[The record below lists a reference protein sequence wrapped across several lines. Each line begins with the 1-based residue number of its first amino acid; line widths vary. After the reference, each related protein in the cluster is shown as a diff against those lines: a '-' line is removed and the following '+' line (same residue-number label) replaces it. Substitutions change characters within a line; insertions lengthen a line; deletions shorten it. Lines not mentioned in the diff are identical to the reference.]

1 MRTVTALFDSRAEAE
16 TARARF
22 IAQIKT
28 RSTRIIAK
36 DTLAALDSL
45 DIDPK
50 HVASYQDAIREGGH
64 LLVFEV
70 EAGQDPKR
78 IVAQFQQP
86 GRTTPNAA
94 AEPAA
99 QTPTYGFTGDVDEPA
114 DDVVV
119 VEPALDEPA
128 DDVVVV
134 EPEVVP
140 DREVAAADIE
150 APRDEAPAPE
160 PVAAQPPAANTAS
173 QRADDEL
180 RIGAPLKSRGGAR
193 VRSVIRETPA
203 EEQVE
208 LSEEHVD
215 VEHRPSERRLS
226 LEDVQAGG
234 LLMDRTFEIR
244 EMREEPVVTK
254 EAFVREE
261 VIVRKTVQERTETV
275 RDTVRRTDFELEDLS
290 GADQGRG

>member
-50 HVASYQDAIREGGH
+50 HVPSYQDAIREGAH

-70 EAGQDPKR
+70 ETGQDPKR
-78 IVAQFQQP
+78 IIAQFEQP
-86 GRTTPNAA
+86 DRITGNVA
-94 AEPAA
+94 AEPVAE
-99 QTPTYGFTGDVDEPA
+99 TPTYGFTGSVDEPA

-119 VEPALDEPA
+119 VEPEEVA
-128 DDVVVV
+128 
-134 EPEVVP
+134 EPEV
-140 DREVAAADIE
+140 A
-150 APRDEAPAPE
+150 APE
-160 PVAAQPPAANTAS
+160 AEAATEDAPLPPPALAQPPAVDTPTP
-173 QRADDEL
+173 RADDEL
-180 RIGAPLKSRGGAR
+180 RIGMPLKSRGGAR

-203 EEQVE
+203 EQQVE

-215 VEHRPSERRLS
+215 VDHRPSDRRLS
-226 LEDVQAGG
+226 LEDVKAGG

-244 EMREEPVVTK
+244 EMREEPVITK

-261 VIVRKTVQERTETV
+261 VIVRKTVRERTETI
-275 RDTVRRTDFELEDLS
+275 RDTVRHTEVAMEELTAAEE
-290 GADQGRG
+290 RP

>member
-28 RSTRIIAK
+28 RSTRIIAR

-50 HVASYQDAIREGGH
+50 HIGSYQDAIRGGGH

-86 GRTTPNAA
+86 DRAAPIATTEPE
-94 AEPAA
+94 AE
-99 QTPTYGFTGDVDEPA
+99 TPTYGFTGGVDEPA

-119 VEPALDEPA
+119 VER
-128 DDVVVV
+128 
-134 EPEVVP
+134 EVVP
-140 DREVAAADIE
+140 EPEVAAADVE
-150 APRDEAPAPE
+150 APKKDRVPAPE
-160 PVAAQPPAANTAS
+160 PVRAQP
-173 QRADDEL
+173 RAEAPSPRSDDEL
-180 RIGAPLKSRGGAR
+180 RIGMPLKSRAGAR
-193 VRSVIRETPA
+193 VRSVVRETPA
-203 EEQVE
+203 EQQVE

-215 VEHRPSERRLS
+215 VDHRPSERRLS
-226 LEDVQAGG
+226 VEDVKAGG
-234 LLMDRTFEIR
+234 LLIERTFEIR
-244 EMREEPVVTK
+244 EMREEPVITK

-261 VIVRKTVQERTETV
+261 LIVRKTVQERTEMV
-275 RDTVRRTDFELEDLS
+275 RDTVRRTEVELEELS
-290 GADQGRG
+290 AGDQGRR

>member
-1 MRTVTALFDSRAEAE
+1 MSRTVTALFDSRAEAE

-78 IVAQFQQP
+78 IVAQFEQP
-86 GRTTPNAA
+86 DRGAPNVA
-94 AEPAA
+94 AEPEAE
-99 QTPTYGFTGDVDEPA
+99 TPTYGFTGGVDESA
-114 DDVVV
+114 DDVT
-119 VEPALDEPA
+119 
-128 DDVVVV
+128 VV

-140 DREVAAADIE
+140 EPEVE
-150 APRDEAPAPE
+150 APKEEIPAPAPA
-160 PVAAQPPAANTAS
+160 PVLAQPAAEAGPSPRTEN
-173 QRADDEL
+173 EL
-180 RIGAPLKSRGGAR
+180 RIGMPIQSRGGAR
-193 VRSVIRETPA
+193 VRSLIRETPA

-215 VEHRPSERRLS
+215 VDHRPSERRLS
-226 LEDVQAGG
+226 DEDVKAGG
-234 LLMDRTFEIR
+234 LLMERTFEIR
-244 EMREEPVVTK
+244 EMREEPVITK

-275 RDTVRRTDFELEDLS
+275 RDTVRRTDFELEELS
-290 GADQGRG
+290 EQRGS

>member
-1 MRTVTALFDSRAEAE
+1 MSRTVTALFDSRAEAE

-50 HVASYQDAIREGGH
+50 HVASYHDAIRDGSR

-78 IVAQFQQP
+78 IVAQFEQP
-86 GRTTPNAA
+86 NRGAPDVAA
-94 AEPAA
+94 APVAE
-99 QTPTYGFTGDVDEPA
+99 TPTYGFTGGVDEPA

-119 VEPALDEPA
+119 VEPA

-134 EPEVVP
+134 EPAVVAEP
-140 DREVAAADIE
+140 EVAAAEVE
-150 APRDEAPAPE
+150 APKEEAPPPAPIVVE
-160 PVAAQPPAANTAS
+160 PPAADAPS
-173 QRADDEL
+173 PRAGDEL
-180 RIGAPLKSRGGAR
+180 RIGMPLQSRGGAR

-226 LEDVQAGG
+226 LEDVKAGG
-234 LLMDRTFEIR
+234 LLMERTFEIR
-244 EMREEPVVTK
+244 EMREEPVITK

-275 RDTVRRTDFELEDLS
+275 RDTVRRTDFEREELS
-290 GADQGRG
+290 GAEQGRR

>member
-1 MRTVTALFDSRAEAE
+1 MSRTVTALFDSRAEAE

-50 HVASYQDAIREGGH
+50 HVTSYQDAIRDGSH

-78 IVAQFQQP
+78 IISQFEQP
-86 GRTTPNAA
+86 GPSTANAA
-94 AEPAA
+94 AEPVAE
-99 QTPTYGFTGDVDEPA
+99 TPTYGFTGSVDEPA

-119 VEPALDEPA
+119 VEPAKVA
-128 DDVVVV
+128 
-134 EPEVVP
+134 EPEVT
-140 DREVAAADIE
+140 AAKVE
-150 APRDEAPAPE
+150 APKEEAPTPA
-160 PVAAQPPAANTAS
+160 PVAAEPPAEDAAS
-173 QRADDEL
+173 PRPDDEL
-180 RIGAPLKSRGGAR
+180 RIGTPLQSRGGAR
-193 VRSVIRETPA
+193 VRSVIHETPA
-203 EEQVE
+203 EQQVE

-226 LEDVQAGG
+226 LVDVKAGG

-244 EMREEPVVTK
+244 EMREEPVITK
-254 EAFVREE
+254 ETFVREE

-275 RDTVRRTDFELEDLS
+275 RDTVRRTDVELEELS
-290 GADQGRG
+290 EQRGS

>member
-1 MRTVTALFDSRAEAE
+1 MSRTVTALFDSRAEAE
-16 TARARF
+16 TARSRF

-36 DTLAALDSL
+36 DTLAALDSV

-50 HVASYQDAIREGGH
+50 HVASYQDAIRDGCH

-70 EAGQDPKR
+70 EAGQEPER
-78 IVAQFQQP
+78 IIAQFERP
-86 GRTTPNAA
+86 AGGAANANVAPMPETPTYGVIDDTAEPA
-94 AEPAA
+94 AEPAV
-99 QTPTYGFTGDVDEPA
+99 PEP
-114 DDVVV
+114 VVV
-119 VEPALDEPA
+119 AEVA
-128 DDVVVV
+128 
-134 EPEVVP
+134 EPEVAEA
-140 DREVAAADIE
+140 EVE
-150 APRDEAPAPE
+150 APKEEAPPRAPR
-160 PVAAQPPAANTAS
+160 VAQSRAEDAS
-173 QRADDEL
+173 DRRSDDEL
-180 RIGAPLKSRGGAR
+180 RIGMPLKSRGGAR

-226 LEDVQAGG
+226 LEDVKAGG

-244 EMREEPVVTK
+244 EMREEPVITK

-290 GADQGRG
+290 GVDQDRR